1 MTTTKNFEHVA
12 VKPFLMFLNNESP
25 AAILKNVP
33 VPHSELLK
41 NVPIPDSA
49 LSKNAPHSDLSINAP
64 HSGILGDV
72 PHGKLLKKH
81 PQGSFSHNSF
91 SRTVFSSS
99 VSSNTA
105 FSKTAFS
112 KIGPLSVHLKPVHLN
127 TIPLSAPLSRH
138 QSALLKKFS
147 QSSQLQNPHL
157 KNPQLQNASL
167 KTFPLAVL
175 RRNISPFPLPLMR
188 VFPRLAFL
196 NAVRSPDRKTG
207 SGLKTVTRLNTG
219 SAITILRQNLN
230 QHSHKRLW
238 LGRLTRNGLR
248 PITAAPIIQ
257 L

>member
-1 MTTTKNFEHVA
+1 MTTTKNLEHLA
-12 VKPFLMFLNNESP
+12 VKPFLLFLNNTSP

-33 VPHSELLK
+33 VPHSDLLK
-41 NVPIPDSA
+41 NAPLPDSA
-49 LSKNAPHSDLSINAP
+49 LSKNVPHSELSINVP
-64 HSGILGDV
+64 HSGLLRDI

-81 PQGSFSHNSF
+81 PQGTFSHNSF

-112 KIGPLSVHLKPVHLN
+112 KTGPLSVHLKPVHLK
-127 TIPLSAPLSRH
+127 TIPLSAPLTRP

-147 QSSQLQNPHL
+147 QSAQLQNPHL

-167 KTFPLAVL
+167 KTLPHGVL
-175 RRNISPFPLPLMR
+175 RRNISHFPLPLMK
-188 VFPRLAFL
+188 VFPRVAFL

-207 SGLKTVTRLNTG
+207 SGLKTGTRLDTG
-219 SAITILRQNLN
+219 AAITILRQNLN

-238 LGRLTRNGLR
+238 LGRLTRYGLR